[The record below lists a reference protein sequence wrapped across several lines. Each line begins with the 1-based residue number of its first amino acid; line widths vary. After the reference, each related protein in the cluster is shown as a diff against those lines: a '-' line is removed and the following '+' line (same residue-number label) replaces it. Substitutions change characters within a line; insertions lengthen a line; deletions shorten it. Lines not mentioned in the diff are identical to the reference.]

1 LGKEIVSLTFAV
13 IMQKSITIDKP
24 NVFMT
29 KLQDYA
35 QLTKMR
41 LATLVVFS
49 AAMSFLMAPG
59 TIDWSK
65 LLMLIIGGFLVTGS
79 ANGFNQLI
87 ERDLD
92 KMMDRTSKRPLPD
105 GRMSNSEGFLICSII
120 GSIGIFI
127 LTYYMNL
134 ASGILGLLSIILY
147 TVAYTPLKK
156 MSPLAVFVG
165 AFPGA
170 IPVLLGWVAAT
181 NSLGIYGWLLFSI
194 QFIWQFPHFWAIA
207 WVLDDD
213 YKKAGF
219 NLLPSGARDK
229 GSAIQALIYT
239 ITLLPIG
246 IMPFIFKMSGVVSL
260 LVILAVTFYFIFLAI
275 QLYKKCDVISAR
287 KLMYGSFL
295 YLPVVQIV
303 LVLDKL

>member
-1 LGKEIVSLTFAV
+1 
-13 IMQKSITIDKP
+13 
-24 NVFMT
+24 MT

-65 LLMLIIGGFLVTGS
+65 LFMLIIGGFLVTGS

-105 GRMSNSEGFLICSII
+105 GRMSTAEGFLVCSII

-260 LVILAVTFYFIFLAI
+260 LVILAVTSYFIFLAI

>member
-1 LGKEIVSLTFAV
+1 
-13 IMQKSITIDKP
+13 
-24 NVFMT
+24 
-29 KLQDYA
+29 
-35 QLTKMR
+35 
-41 LATLVVFS
+41 
-49 AAMSFLMAPG
+49 
-59 TIDWSK
+59 
-65 LLMLIIGGFLVTGS
+65 
-79 ANGFNQLI
+79 
-87 ERDLD
+87 
-92 KMMDRTSKRPLPD
+92 
-105 GRMSNSEGFLICSII
+105 
-120 GSIGIFI
+120 
-127 LTYYMNL
+127 MNL

-260 LVILAVTFYFIFLAI
+260 LVILAVTSYFIFLAI